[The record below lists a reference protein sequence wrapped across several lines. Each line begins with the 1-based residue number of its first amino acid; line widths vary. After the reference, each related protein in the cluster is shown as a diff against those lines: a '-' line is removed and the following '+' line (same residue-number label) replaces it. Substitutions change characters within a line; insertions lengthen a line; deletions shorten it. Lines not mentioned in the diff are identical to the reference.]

1 MPSVLAIFAHPD
13 DIEFRAAGTLLLLK
27 QRGWEVHYCNLSN
40 GNLGSAEMS
49 ISETALVR
57 RKEAQASA
65 KLLGATWHRSICSDL
80 QVFYNDAT
88 IRRVCA
94 LVRETKPTVLLTHPT
109 QDYMEDHTNTCRL
122 AVTGAFARGIPNYR
136 STPQRPPHLEPVTI
150 YHSMPHGLLDP
161 MRQPV
166 TPEAYVDTG
175 AVHSLKRDA
184 LACHRSQKNWLD
196 LTQGTD
202 SYLHALD
209 AESKT
214 LGKHSGAFIHA
225 EGWSRHLHLGFGDAT
240 ANPLKDALGKAF
252 RFAPQPSV

>member
-1 MPSVLAIFAHPD
+1 
-13 DIEFRAAGTLLLLK
+13 
-27 QRGWEVHYCNLSN
+27 
-40 GNLGSAEMS
+40 
-49 ISETALVR
+49 
-57 RKEAQASA
+57 
-65 KLLGATWHRSICSDL
+65 
-80 QVFYNDAT
+80 
-88 IRRVCA
+88 
-94 LVRETKPTVLLTHPT
+94 
-109 QDYMEDHTNTCRL
+109 
-122 AVTGAFARGIPNYR
+122 
-136 STPQRPPHLEPVTI
+136 
-150 YHSMPHGLLDP
+150 

>member
-13 DIEFRAAGTLLLLK
+13 DIEFRAAGTLILLK
-27 QRGWEVHYCNLSN
+27 QHGWDVHYCNLSN

-49 ISETALVR
+49 ISETALTR
-57 RKEAQASA
+57 RKEAQAAA
-65 KLLGATWHRSICSDL
+65 KLIGATWHRPFCSDL
-80 QVFYNDAT
+80 QIFYNDAT

-94 LVRETKPTVLLTHPT
+94 IVRQTKPSVILTHPPL
-109 QDYMEDHTNTCRL
+109 DYMEDHTNACRL

-136 STPQRPPHLEPVTI
+136 STPQRPPSLEPVTI

-161 MRQPV
+161 MRGTV
-166 TPEAYVDTG
+166 FPEAYVNTTS
-175 AVHSLKRDA
+175 VHSLKRDA

-209 AESKT
+209 AESKA
-214 LGKHSGAFIHA
+214 LGKRSGIFTHA
-225 EGWSRHLHLGFGDAT
+225 EGWSRHLHIGFASE
-240 ANPLKDALGKAF
+240 AHNPLKEVLGDAY
-252 RFAPQPSV
+252 RFAPKQSA